1 MLPQDFL
8 DRMQRMLGDEY
19 PLFLES
25 YEKEK
30 FQALRVNTLK
40 TTREEFLQK
49 APFTLREVPWAAEGF
64 YYEKGDTPG
73 KYPYHEA
80 GVYYIQEPSAMAPAA
95 Y

>member
-40 TTREEFLQK
+40 ITREEFLQK
-49 APFTLREVPWAAEGF
+49 APFTL
-64 YYEKGDTPG
+64 
-73 KYPYHEA
+73 
-80 GVYYIQEPSAMAPAA
+80 
-95 Y
+95 